1 MRMPPKSYVVVSTC
15 SAPSWSRSST
25 TGGRWR
31 HRRRPPLSTNDRQP
45 TRSRLEARRE
55 RRISSTTTSTTSSTT
70 TMSVAAA
77 AGAASSRIRIWRWS
91 DGFVK
96 ISTPKKFQ
104 PRLKSFCIRF
114 RVRSWHIRLNSYFR
128 RNQSRSFNYR
138 TQISLSLVKRSTV
151 FNISHMLRM
160 RGENVFYVQKT
171 PGQSRD
177 SNPRPSEP
185 SIVKRILKEMHQ
197 CAVHSGQ
204 SHYAHNQKIRVSVP
218 YQSETDSSRCRLWE
232 VCISAVVSGN
242 K

>member
-15 SAPSWSRSST
+15 SAPSWSRFST
-25 TGGRWR
+25 TGGQWR

-55 RRISSTTTSTTSSTT
+55 RRISSTTTSTSSG
-70 TMSVAAA
+70 
-77 AGAASSRIRIWRWS
+77 GAASSRIRIWRWS

-104 PRLKSFCIRF
+104 PRLKKASASDFEF
-114 RVRSWHIRLNSYFR
+114 VPDTFALNSYFCH
-128 RNQSRSFNYR
+128 NQSWSFNYR
-138 TQISLSLVKRSTV
+138 TQISLSLVKRSAV

-185 SIVKRILKEMHQ
+185 SIVKRLLKEMHQ

-204 SHYAHNQKIRVSVP
+204 SHYAHKQKIRVSVP
-218 YQSETDSSRCRLWE
+218 YQSETDLSRCRLWE
-232 VCISAVVSGN
+232 FCISAVVSGN